1 MENCKCTA
9 RGHGHPDSQCHNSAT
24 TPDGY
29 CQTGSEKIGKAMQE
43 AERSG
48 PKSPMGQ

>member
-9 RGHGHPDSQCHNSAT
+9 MGHGHPDNQCANTAT

-29 CQTGSEKIGKAMQE
+29 CQTCSEKIGKAAQE